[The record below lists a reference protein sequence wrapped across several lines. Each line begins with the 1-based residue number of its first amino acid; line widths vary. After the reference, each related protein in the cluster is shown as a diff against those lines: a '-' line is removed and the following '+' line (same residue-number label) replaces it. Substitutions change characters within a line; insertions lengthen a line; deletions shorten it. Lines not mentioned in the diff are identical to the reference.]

1 LFKTKGDYALP
12 IEEMGSKLTIL
23 YLKRSFLMFS
33 SVLSTSFKLTILYLK
48 HQLFDIFNF
57 TKSRSKITI
66 LYLKQDEIRT
76 ALLAKTLF

>member
-1 LFKTKGDYALP
+1 
-12 IEEMGSKLTIL
+12 
-23 YLKRSFLMFS
+23 MFS